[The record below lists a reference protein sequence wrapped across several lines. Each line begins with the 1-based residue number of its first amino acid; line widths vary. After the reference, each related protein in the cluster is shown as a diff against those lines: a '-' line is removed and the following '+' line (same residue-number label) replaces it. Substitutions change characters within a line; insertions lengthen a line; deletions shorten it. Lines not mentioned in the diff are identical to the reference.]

1 MPSRFDVTDSLRPT
15 LLALVLLAGGCGLI
29 DSEKQRDRTGR
40 DRELFPTD
48 QTPAWSPSGDRIAYH
63 HDARRTDDT
72 TDVRGLY
79 VLNLETDSTRLVA
92 EGSARSPDWRPDG
105 KRIAFKTGDVYTI
118 RPDGSGLKRVTEFG
132 TSSGP
137 RWSPDGRTIT
147 FGRSGSTEEVGVW
160 FAHLSDS
167 TFTRFGWVASPADW
181 SPEGERIAYQNEDE
195 LWIADT
201 SRTDST
207 QLTDNGYAANRHP
220 AWSPNG
226 EWVAWTP
233 LPPGD
238 GQELRVMRS
247 DGSGKQKLTDGGRD
261 PSWGPNSKRIVF
273 SKRARNSDLTAL
285 WMIRRD
291 GSDLRQLTAPS
302 RNPPSP

>member
-167 TFTRFGWVASPADW
+167 TFTRFGWVAGPADW
-181 SPEGERIAYQNEDE
+181 SPDGGRIVYQNADE
-195 LWIADT
+195 LWTADT

-207 QLTDNGYAANRHP
+207 QLTDTGYVANRDP
-220 AWSPNG
+220 AWSPDG
-226 EWVAWTP
+226 DWIAWTAVTD
-233 LPPGD
+233 D
-238 GQELRVMRS
+238 GSELWLMRS
-247 DGSGKQKLTDGGRD
+247 DGTGERRLAGPIAGE
-261 PSWGPNSKRIVF
+261 PSWGPDSKRLVF
-273 SKRARNSDLTAL
+273 VKPDPETDHNAL
-285 WMIRRD
+285 WTIRRD

-302 RNPPSP
+302 RHPPSP